1 MANVFKD
8 FYKYDEEVSA
18 AIGAYIREVGL
29 VQDRFYAFGI
39 GADGGLAYNASN
51 SLKGL
56 LRDIFGKDYDDG
68 PDGQPMSD
76 WLLTASVD
84 DETPVSAV
92 YGSDK
97 GSTLYGIWNKKDKT
111 FYLTRAVGFKNKD
124 LLLQALN
131 GTGSD
136 VSGADDYDED
146 DDYDEV
152 STAEAVAIAFPE
164 LSPGNQD
171 LVTSWYRNEGAAED
185 FSNNQ
190 NFADFISRDIDEM
203 IDSSDYNSD
212 EVRSLIDEMLSWGYL
227 RDDLWSDRFEESYS
241 RRRRAFRR
249 VTESRVN
256 RRVNVRKLRESE
268 DLMLR
273 ARELADEYVAA
284 TPGGQYYPF
293 YCLVDLN
300 NSVRNPRLHGYRDR
314 ELMDRGQ
321 RRGFAKNCGI
331 RDSYPASRDM
341 AEWVA
346 EINAVGNPNNV
357 FALWTPEVMYPTEYG
372 KQNADKFIQALENSI
387 AYQHKRGW

>member
-1 MANVFKD
+1 MNIFKT

-18 AIGAYIREVGL
+18 AIGSYLREVGL

-51 SLKGL
+51 SLRGL
-56 LRDIFGKDYDDG
+56 LKDIFGDEYSDG
-68 PDGQPMSD
+68 PDGAQTMSD
-76 WLLTASVD
+76 WLLDAGIFEED
-84 DETPVSAV
+84 PAPVSAV

-97 GSTLYGIWNKKDKT
+97 GSILYGIWDKKTKT
-111 FYLTRAVGFKNKD
+111 FYLTKVGFKNKEV
-124 LLLQALN
+124 LLQALN

-190 NFADFISRDIDEM
+190 DFADFISRDIDEM

-249 VTESRVN
+249 VAESRVN
-256 RRVNVRKLRESE
+256 RRVN
-268 DLMLR
+268 
-273 ARELADEYVAA
+273 
-284 TPGGQYYPF
+284 
-293 YCLVDLN
+293 
-300 NSVRNPRLHGYRDR
+300 YRPVS
-314 ELMDRGQ
+314 
-321 RRGFAKNCGI
+321 RRY
-331 RDSYPASRDM
+331 R
-341 AEWVA
+341 
-346 EINAVGNPNNV
+346 
-357 FALWTPEVMYPTEYG
+357 
-372 KQNADKFIQALENSI
+372 
-387 AYQHKRGW
+387 